1 MHSQREDKKASVNC
15 LVNAICAWMYGL
27 IIDFGNPGG
36 LNADT
41 WGHILEMMFCG
52 KHKSVLS
59 GVIFYFYFFFLF
71 FGIIY
76 KINNYF
82 LPYVRKFGSYLKLS
96 IS

>member
-1 MHSQREDKKASVNC
+1 
-15 LVNAICAWMYGL
+15 MYGL

-59 GVIFYFYFFFLF
+59 GVIFYFYLQ
-71 FGIIY
+71 
-76 KINNYF
+76 NQ
-82 LPYVRKFGSYLKLS
+82 
-96 IS
+96 